1 MYQAQLDLLACACA
15 PAASYCC
22 RLLSAALLLPQATEA
37 LRITGSDLVK
47 FGIMDEIVPEP
58 LGGAHADPVSAF
70 PYIKDQLMATYNYY
84 STMTPE
90 EIMLD
95 RWAAGQGWGPAQPCM
110 CRQHLADASALGISL
125 AERLQACVQ
134 SRRPCRHVQTGSSH

>member
-1 MYQAQLDLLACACA
+1 
-15 PAASYCC
+15 
-22 RLLSAALLLPQATEA
+22 
-37 LRITGSDLVK
+37 
-47 FGIMDEIVPEP
+47 MDEIVPEP

-95 RWAAGQGWGPAQPCM
+95 RWAAGRGWGAAQPCL
-110 CRQHLADASALGISL
+110 CGQHLADASELG
-125 AERLQACVQ
+125 
-134 SRRPCRHVQTGSSH
+134 T